1 MATLTSNPLYDQTVP
16 DTIARFEATGSPVAT
31 DGDGA
36 SITSSGRT
44 AFRVSRKRRPTATGF
59 VR

>member
-1 MATLTSNPLYDQTVP
+1 MATPTSNPLYDQTVP

-36 SITSSGRT
+36 RIATSGRT
-44 AFRVSRKRRPTATGF
+44 AFRFSRTQRPTVTGF